1 MMLVGREMTIG
12 KSNQGQERTDMFD
25 YNRWPSKTFSKKLFL
40 KASFLCL
47 PGYGYVRICLYFVCV
62 FLCENISFF
71 FLFLND

>member
-71 FLFLND
+71 LFLND